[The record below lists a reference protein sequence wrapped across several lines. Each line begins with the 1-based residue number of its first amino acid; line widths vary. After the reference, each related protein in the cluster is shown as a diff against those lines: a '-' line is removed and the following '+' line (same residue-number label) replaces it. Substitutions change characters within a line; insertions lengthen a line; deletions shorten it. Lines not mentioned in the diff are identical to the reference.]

1 MFETSKCEQNHILK
15 LQHDFTS
22 VMLLTKAQN
31 IKTNMK
37 YMNKLLHIL
46 VSVLFHVCALLLFLF
61 DRFSLSI
68 FV

>member
-46 VSVLFHVCALLLFLF
+46 VSVLFLLLLFLF